1 MRALVIVYL
10 SMSIVTFVVYGI
22 DKFKAKHA
30 MWRTPEKT
38 LHMLEVLCGWPGAMF
53 AQRIFRHKS
62 YKRSFRVVFWCMVV
76 CNLLAVSAVCGL
88 VN

>member
-10 SMSIVTFVVYGI
+10 AMSIITFVAYGI

-38 LHMLEVLCGWPGAMF
+38 LHMLEALCGWPGALI
-53 AQRIFRHKS
+53 AQRLLRHKS
-62 YKRSFRVVFWCMVV
+62 YKRSFRVVFWCMVG
-76 CNLLAVSAVCGL
+76 CNLLAVSVVCGL

>member
-10 SMSIVTFVVYGI
+10 AMSIITFVAYGI

-38 LHMLEVLCGWPGAMF
+38 LHMLEALCGWPGAFF
-53 AQRIFRHKS
+53 AQRFFRHKS
-62 YKRSFRVVFWCMVV
+62 YKRSFRVVFWCMVA
-76 CNLLAVSAVCGL
+76 CNLLAVSVVCGL
-88 VN
+88 AN